1 MSNNLVQDV
10 MRPEERRAGMALAG
24 IFALRMLGLF
34 LILPV
39 FAVYA
44 QTLPGGQ
51 DRGMVGLAIGA
62 YGLTQAVL
70 QIPFGLAADRFG
82 RKPVI
87 VFGLVLFFLGSLLA
101 AWAPNI
107 TWVIVGRF
115 VQGAGA
121 ISAAITALAADLTR
135 EAHRTKVMAMIGSSI
150 GLVFAGSMVAGPWL
164 YAVVGMPGIFLLT
177 AVLSLVAILV
187 LYTVVPAAPPLPPP
201 APRQFHTVLR
211 DPGLIRLNFGVFCLH
226 LIQTTMWV
234 LIPGALVTV
243 GGLPVS
249 EHWKVYL
256 PAVLMAF
263 VVMIPA
269 IIVAE
274 RREKLKPVFNAA
286 IVLLVVVQLGLYGAA
301 GSLGGIG
308 VWLTLFFVAF
318 NVLEAT
324 QPSWI
329 SRIAPPS
336 GRATAMGIYNTLQSL
351 GLFLGGALGGWL
363 AQRGGGPMVHVV
375 CTLMAFIWLIV
386 AWTMKPPA
394 PRPARATTAST

>member
-1 MSNNLVQDV
+1 
-10 MRPEERRAGMALAG
+10 
-24 IFALRMLGLF
+24 
-34 LILPV
+34 
-39 FAVYA
+39 
-44 QTLPGGQ
+44 
-51 DRGMVGLAIGA
+51 
-62 YGLTQAVL
+62 
-70 QIPFGLAADRFG
+70 
-82 RKPVI
+82 
-87 VFGLVLFFLGSLLA
+87 
-101 AWAPNI
+101 
-107 TWVIVGRF
+107 
-115 VQGAGA
+115 
-121 ISAAITALAADLTR
+121 
-135 EAHRTKVMAMIGSSI
+135 
-150 GLVFAGSMVAGPWL
+150 
-164 YAVVGMPGIFLLT
+164 
-177 AVLSLVAILV
+177 
-187 LYTVVPAAPPLPPP
+187 
-201 APRQFHTVLR
+201 
-211 DPGLIRLNFGVFCLH
+211 
-226 LIQTTMWV
+226 MWV

-263 VVMIPA
+263 AVMIPA

-318 NVLEAT
+318 NILEAT